1 MEGVPTVPERN
12 PSPRNDGKGALPPRI
27 GSDVPSEYQMDGT
40 KRSGKSDRRE
50 NSAKSHRMD
59 LALHRNNRGREMNT
73 VTQKAEWRFPIE
85 NSFVRDTS
93 LSVEARLLYIIIKGY
108 VGPEC
113 EMPFP
118 SLNTLARHMDR
129 HRESVQKHL
138 KELEHSGYIEKI
150 KTRRGGMFSSTRYVL
165 FDRSGKKPL
174 RFPPATVKAATK
186 RYQLKDVPSDAKECL
201 KKSKESPEVSGV
213 EFLEEIP
220 AESKPDMR
228 AKEEKLKTV
237 KVPWQYPSERE
248 FNEFV
253 VSENL
258 DNVANR
264 NGNLYAT
271 LCARKWH
278 DWRDR
283 DAKWVRI
290 SDWRSYV
297 TGLEETM
304 EAARTRTRR

>member
-1 MEGVPTVPERN
+1 
-12 PSPRNDGKGALPPRI
+12 
-27 GSDVPSEYQMDGT
+27 
-40 KRSGKSDRRE
+40 
-50 NSAKSHRMD
+50 
-59 LALHRNNRGREMNT
+59 MNT

-213 EFLEEIP
+213 EFFEEIP
-220 AESKPDMR
+220 AESKPDTR
-228 AKEEKLKTV
+228 TKNAKLAAL
-237 KVPWQYPSERE
+237 KVPDFPSERE
-248 FNEFV
+248 FDAFVSDEF
-253 VSENL
+253 L
-258 DNVANR
+258 DNI
-264 NGNLYAT
+264 GTYKGGLYQD

-278 DWRDR
+278 EWNEPL
-283 DAKWVRI
+283 AKWVPVR
-290 SDWRSYV
+290 DWKSYV
-297 TGLEETM
+297 TALDGTI
-304 EAARTRTRR
+304 EAANTNR

>member
-1 MEGVPTVPERN
+1 
-12 PSPRNDGKGALPPRI
+12 
-27 GSDVPSEYQMDGT
+27 
-40 KRSGKSDRRE
+40 
-50 NSAKSHRMD
+50 
-59 LALHRNNRGREMNT
+59 MNT

-138 KELEHSGYIEKI
+138 KELEYSGYIEKI

-186 RYQLKDVPSDAKECL
+186 RYQLKDVPSDAKESL
-201 KKSKESPEVSGV
+201 KKSEEDIGDADGNI
-213 EFLEEIP
+213 FEEIP
-220 AESKPDMR
+220 TTWKPDMR
-228 AKEEKLKTV
+228 TKEDKLKTM
-237 KVPWQYPSERE
+237 KVPDYPSQRE
-248 FNEFV
+248 FDSFVASEPLKNVDEFR
-253 VSENL
+253 ENL
-258 DNVANR
+258 YSD
-264 NGNLYAT
+264 
-271 LCARKWH
+271 LCDRKWH
-278 DWRDR
+278 HWRP
-283 DAKWVRI
+283 ALNKWIPIR
-290 SDWRSYV
+290 DWRSYV
-297 TGLEETM
+297 TALDVKM
-304 EAARTRTRR
+304 ERTNACKP

>member
-1 MEGVPTVPERN
+1 
-12 PSPRNDGKGALPPRI
+12 
-27 GSDVPSEYQMDGT
+27 
-40 KRSGKSDRRE
+40 
-50 NSAKSHRMD
+50 
-59 LALHRNNRGREMNT
+59 MNT
-73 VTQKAEWRFPIE
+73 VSQKAEWRFPIE

-138 KELEHSGYIEKI
+138 KELEHSGYIEKV

-186 RYQLKDVPSDAKECL
+186 RYQLKDVPSDAKESL

-213 EFLEEIP
+213 EFLEEIA

-228 AKEEKLKTV
+228 TKEEKLKTV
-237 KVPWQYPSERE
+237 VVPWQYPTERE

-253 VSENL
+253 ILESL
-258 DNVANR
+258 DNVENR
-264 NGNLYAT
+264 AGNLYAT

-278 DWRDR
+278 DWRER

-290 SDWRSYV
+290 SDWRGYV
-297 TGLEETM
+297 TGLEETI
-304 EAARTRTRR
+304 EAARTKERR

>member
-1 MEGVPTVPERN
+1 
-12 PSPRNDGKGALPPRI
+12 
-27 GSDVPSEYQMDGT
+27 
-40 KRSGKSDRRE
+40 
-50 NSAKSHRMD
+50 MD

-248 FNEFV
+248 FNEFI